1 MEKACNQ
8 MQNPP
13 FLPAFLISLAS
24 LDSFSPGEAIDE
36 QTPVQQPYKL
46 EFDFS
51 KKVVGKTKQM
61 CYHKKKE

>member
-24 LDSFSPGEAIDE
+24 LDSFSPGEAIGA
-36 QTPVQQPYKL
+36 QTPVQQNDKL
-46 EFDFS
+46 KFDCTDKRKRLLSFS
-51 KKVVGKTKQM
+51 RRF
-61 CYHKKKE
+61 